1 LSTQINTFHYKKIT
15 VTQCGR
21 NCDKKLKVSM
31 SRAFAGQPVGIKE
44 MDDGIW
50 VVSFMDYYLGYFDVT
65 GKRVEP
71 IEDPF
76 ELN

>member
-1 LSTQINTFHYKKIT
+1 
-15 VTQCGR
+15 
-21 NCDKKLKVSM
+21 M

-50 VVSFMDYYLGYFDVT
+50 AVSFIDYDLGYFDAT
-65 GKRVEP
+65 GKRVES

>member
-1 LSTQINTFHYKKIT
+1 
-15 VTQCGR
+15 
-21 NCDKKLKVSM
+21 M

-50 VVSFMDYYLGYFDVT
+50 VVSFMDYDLGYFDVT